1 MLSKDLELTL
11 NRAYK
16 NAQEKRHEFMTVEH
30 LLLALLDDKSAVEV
44 LRACGVDLSIL
55 RQDLIEFIDA
65 TISKIPKTHGQY
77 EDIEVQPTHGFQRVL
92 QRAVFQVSSSS
103 NEEVVGANVIVAI
116 FSEQESQ
123 AVYFLR
129 LQNIAR
135 IDVVN
140 FIAHGISKV
149 PNENMSAEGIESD
162 YHQTDKQSTE
172 QATDGQL
179 LAQFTINLNEKAEQ
193 GEIDPLVGRSKELDR
208 VGQTLIRRRK
218 NNPLL
223 VGESGVGKTAIAEGL
238 AQLIVEGNAPEPLLD
253 FTIYALDLGGLLA
266 GTKYRGDFE
275 KRLKGLVNELLDQGK
290 NILFIDEIHTIIG
303 AGSASGGVMDASNLL
318 KPLLSSG
325 ELRCFGSTT
334 FQEYREIFDKD
345 RALSRRFQKVDV
357 IEPSASETYLI
368 LKGLREKFE
377 NHHNLKYTNTAL
389 KAAAELSSKHI
400 TDRFL
405 PDKAID
411 VIDEAGA
418 FQRLQPKSRQ
428 KKTIGV
434 TDIEL
439 IVSKIAQIPA
449 KTVSSSDKSKLKG
462 LDDQLRLVVF
472 GQDPAIDALTSAIKL
487 ARAGLREGERPIG
500 SFLFAG
506 PTGVGKTEMSRQLA
520 KILGIP
526 LIRFDM
532 SEYMERH
539 AVSRLIGA
547 PPGYVGFDQ
556 GGLLTEAVAKQPHG
570 VVLLDEVE
578 KAHPDIFNLL
588 LQVMDHGTLTDN
600 NGRKT
605 DFRNIILI
613 MTTNAGAES
622 LDRTSI
628 GFAKQ
633 DHSSDAMA
641 DIKKTFTPEFR
652 NRLDTIVQFGSL
664 PLNIIATVVD
674 KFLVKLQNQLDEKKV
689 FLKVDDKARNWLAIN
704 GYDAKMGA
712 RPMDRL
718 IQDKIKKP
726 LADEVL
732 FGTLSQRGGTVSV
745 TVKNNALDISIES
758 MELTEA

>member
-1 MLSKDLELTL
+1 MLSKELEVTL
-11 NRAYK
+11 NRAFRS
-16 NAQEKRHEFMTVEH
+16 AQDKRHEFMTVEH
-30 LLLALLDDKSAVEV
+30 LLLALLDDPSAISV

-65 TISKIPKTHGQY
+65 TISKIPATQ
-77 EDIEVQPTHGFQRVL
+77 EDIDIQPTHGFQRVL
-92 QRAVFQVSSSS
+92 QRAVFQVSSST

-129 LQNIAR
+129 LQNVAR

-140 FIAHGISKV
+140 YISHGISKV
-149 PNENMSAEGIESD
+149 GDESLEIESD
-162 YHQTDKQSTE
+162 DNALPQGDGDEASTKS
-172 QATDGQL
+172 APSL
-179 LAQFTINLNEKAEQ
+179 LEQFTVNLNEQAKQ
-193 GEIDPLVGRSKELDR
+193 GLLDPLVGRTDELDR
-208 VGQTLIRRRK
+208 VSQTLIRRRK

-238 AQLIVEGNAPEPLLD
+238 AQLIVNKQASEPLLD
-253 FTIYALDLGGLLA
+253 YSLYSLDLGALLA

-275 KRLKGLVNELLDQGK
+275 KRLKGLISELLAIK
-290 NILFIDEIHTIIG
+290 KSILFIDEIHTIIG

-318 KPLLSSG
+318 KPLLSAG
-325 ELRCFGSTT
+325 DLRCFGSTT

-345 RALSRRFQKVDV
+345 RALSRRFQKVD
-357 IEPSASETYLI
+357 ISEPSVAETYQI
-368 LKGLREKFE
+368 LKGLRDKFE
-377 NHHNLKYTNTAL
+377 SHHDLKYTNTAL

-411 VIDEAGA
+411 VIDEAA
-418 FQRLQPKSRQ
+418 ANQRLQPKSRQ

-434 TDIEL
+434 TDIEM
-439 IVSKIAQIPA
+439 IVAKIAQIPA
-449 KTVSSSDKSKLKG
+449 KTVSSSDKSKLEG
-462 LDDQLRLVVF
+462 LVDQLKLVVF
-472 GQDPAIDALTSAIKL
+472 GQDSAIDALTTSIKL
-487 ARAGLREGERPIG
+487 ARAGLREGKRPIG

-506 PTGVGKTEMSRQLA
+506 PTGVGKTEMSRQLS
-520 KILGIP
+520 KLMGIP

-556 GGLLTEAVAKQPHG
+556 GGLLTEAVAQQPHS

-605 DFRNIILI
+605 DFRNVILI

-622 LDRTSI
+622 LNRASI
-628 GFAKQ
+628 GFSTQ
-633 DHSSDAMA
+633 DHSTDAME

-652 NRLDTIVQFGSL
+652 NRLDSVVQFGSL
-664 PLNIIATVVD
+664 PPEVIKTVVD
-674 KFLVKLQNQLDEKKV
+674 KFLVKLQRQLDDKKV
-689 FLKVDDKARNWLAIN
+689 FLTVDEEARNWLAIQ
-704 GYDAKMGA
+704 GYDTKMGA

-718 IQDKIKKP
+718 IQEKIKKP
-726 LADEVL
+726 LAEEVL
-732 FGTLSQRGGTVSV
+732 FGALSQRGGTVHV
-745 TVKNNALDISIES
+745 TVANDALKISIDA
-758 MELTEA
+758 MELSEA

>member
-1 MLSKDLELTL
+1 VSEPT
-11 NRAYK
+11 
-16 NAQEKRHEFMTVEH
+16 TVE
-30 LLLALLDDKSAVEV
+30 
-44 LRACGVDLSIL
+44 
-55 RQDLIEFIDA
+55 
-65 TISKIPKTHGQY
+65 
-77 EDIEVQPTHGFQRVL
+77 
-92 QRAVFQVSSSS
+92 
-103 NEEVVGANVIVAI
+103 
-116 FSEQESQ
+116 
-123 AVYFLR
+123 
-129 LQNIAR
+129 
-135 IDVVN
+135 
-140 FIAHGISKV
+140 
-149 PNENMSAEGIESD
+149 
-162 YHQTDKQSTE
+162 
-172 QATDGQL
+172 
-179 LAQFTINLNEKAEQ
+179 
-193 GEIDPLVGRSKELDR
+193 
-208 VGQTLIRRRK
+208 
-218 NNPLL
+218 
-223 VGESGVGKTAIAEGL
+223 
-238 AQLIVEGNAPEPLLD
+238 
-253 FTIYALDLGGLLA
+253 
-266 GTKYRGDFE
+266 
-275 KRLKGLVNELLDQGK
+275 
-290 NILFIDEIHTIIG
+290 
-303 AGSASGGVMDASNLL
+303 
-318 KPLLSSG
+318 
-325 ELRCFGSTT
+325 
-334 FQEYREIFDKD
+334 
-345 RALSRRFQKVDV
+345 
-357 IEPSASETYLI
+357 TYQI
-368 LKGLREKFE
+368 LKGLRGRFE

-389 KAAAELSSKHI
+389 KAASELSAKYI

-439 IVSKIAQIPA
+439 IISKIAQIPA
-449 KTVSSSDKSKLKG
+449 KTVSSSDRSKLKG

-472 GQDPAIDALTSAIKL
+472 GQDPAINALTSAIKL

-520 KILGIP
+520 KLLGIP
-526 LIRFDM
+526 LMRFDM

-628 GFAKQ
+628 GFARQ
-633 DHSSDAMA
+633 DNSTDALA

-664 PLNIIATVVD
+664 PPNVIATVVD

-689 FLKVDDKARNWLAIN
+689 FLSVDDEARKWLAVN

-726 LADEVL
+726 LAEEVL
-732 FGTLSQRGGTVSV
+732 FGTLSQRGGNVFVSI
-745 TVKNNALDISIES
+745 KDGELNIEIKTI
-758 MELTEA
+758 ELTEA

>member
-1 MLSKDLELTL
+1 MLSKELEVTL
-11 NRAYK
+11 NRAFR
-16 NAQEKRHEFMTVEH
+16 NAQDKRHEFMTVEH
-30 LLLALLDDKSAVEV
+30 LLLALLDDPSAINV
-44 LRACGVDLSIL
+44 LRACAVDLSIL

-65 TISKIPKTHGQY
+65 TISKIPATQ
-77 EDIEVQPTHGFQRVL
+77 EDIDIQPTHGFQRVL
-92 QRAVFQVSSSS
+92 QRAVFQVSSST

-129 LQNIAR
+129 LQNVAR

-140 FIAHGISKV
+140 FISHGISKV
-149 PNENMSAEGIESD
+149 GDESLEIEGDDNALPQGDTEGGSSNG
-162 YHQTDKQSTE
+162 TQS
-172 QATDGQL
+172 L
-179 LAQFTINLNEKAEQ
+179 LDQFTVNLNEQAKL
-193 GEIDPLVGRSKELDR
+193 GLLDPLVGRAEELDR
-208 VGQTLIRRRK
+208 VSQTLIRRRK

-238 AQLIVEGNAPEPLLD
+238 AQLIVNKEASEPLLD
-253 FTIYALDLGGLLA
+253 YSLYSLDLGALLA

-275 KRLKGLVNELLDQGK
+275 KRLKGLISELLAIK
-290 NILFIDEIHTIIG
+290 KSILFIDEIHTIIG

-318 KPLLSSG
+318 KPLLSAG
-325 ELRCFGSTT
+325 DLRCFGSTT
-334 FQEYREIFDKD
+334 FQEYREIYDKD
-345 RALSRRFQKVDV
+345 RALSRRFQKVD
-357 IEPSASETYLI
+357 IGEPSVAETYQI

-377 NHHNLKYTNTAL
+377 IHHDLKYTNTAL

-411 VIDEAGA
+411 VIDEAAA

-434 TDIEL
+434 TDIE
-439 IVSKIAQIPA
+439 IIISKIAQIPA
-449 KTVSSSDKSKLKG
+449 KTVSSSDKSKLEG
-462 LDDQLRLVVF
+462 LVDQLKLVVF
-472 GQDPAIDALTSAIKL
+472 GQDSAIDALTTSIKL

-506 PTGVGKTEMSRQLA
+506 PTGVGKTEMSRQLS
-520 KILGIP
+520 KLMGIP

-556 GGLLTEAVAKQPHG
+556 GGLLTEAVAQQPHS

-605 DFRNIILI
+605 DFRNVILI

-622 LDRTSI
+622 LNRASI
-628 GFAKQ
+628 GFSVQ
-633 DHSSDAMA
+633 DHTSDAME

-652 NRLDTIVQFGSL
+652 NRLDSVVQFGSL
-664 PLNIIATVVD
+664 PPEVIKTVVD
-674 KFLVKLQNQLDEKKV
+674 KFLVKLQRQLDDKKV
-689 FLKVDDKARNWLAIN
+689 FLTVDEEARNWLAVQ
-704 GYDAKMGA
+704 GYDTKMGA

-718 IQDKIKKP
+718 IQEKIKKP
-726 LADEVL
+726 LAEEVL
-732 FGTLSQRGGTVSV
+732 FGALSQRGGNVHV
-745 TVKNNALDISIES
+745 TVANDTLKISIDAL
-758 MELTEA
+758 ELSEA

>member
-1 MLSKDLELTL
+1 MLSKELEVTL
-11 NRAYK
+11 NRAFR
-16 NAQEKRHEFMTVEH
+16 NAQDKRHEFMTVEH
-30 LLLALLDDKSAVEV
+30 LLLALLDDPSAISV
-44 LRACGVDLSIL
+44 LRACAVDLSIL

-65 TISKIPKTHGQY
+65 TISKIPATQ
-77 EDIEVQPTHGFQRVL
+77 EDIDIQPTHGFQRVL
-92 QRAVFQVSSSS
+92 QRAVFQVSSST

-129 LQNIAR
+129 LQNVAR

-140 FIAHGISKV
+140 FISHGISKV
-149 PNENMSAEGIESD
+149 GDESLEIEGDDNALPQGDTEGGSSNG
-162 YHQTDKQSTE
+162 TQS
-172 QATDGQL
+172 L
-179 LAQFTINLNEKAEQ
+179 LDQFTVNLNEQAKL
-193 GEIDPLVGRSKELDR
+193 GLLDPLVGRAEELDR
-208 VGQTLIRRRK
+208 VSQTLIRRRK

-238 AQLIVEGNAPEPLLD
+238 AQLIVNKEASEPLLD
-253 FTIYALDLGGLLA
+253 YSLYSLDLGALLA

-275 KRLKGLVNELLDQGK
+275 KRLKGLISELLAIK
-290 NILFIDEIHTIIG
+290 KSILFIDEIHTIIG

-318 KPLLSSG
+318 KPLLSAG
-325 ELRCFGSTT
+325 DLRCFGSTT

-345 RALSRRFQKVDV
+345 RALSRRFQKVD
-357 IEPSASETYLI
+357 IGEPSVPETYQI

-377 NHHNLKYTNTAL
+377 IHHDLKYTNTAL

-411 VIDEAGA
+411 VIDEAAA

-434 TDIEL
+434 TDIE
-439 IVSKIAQIPA
+439 IIISKIAQIPA
-449 KTVSSSDKSKLKG
+449 KTVSSSDKSKLEG
-462 LDDQLRLVVF
+462 LVDQLKLVVF
-472 GQDPAIDALTSAIKL
+472 GQDSAIDALTSSIKL

-506 PTGVGKTEMSRQLA
+506 PTGVGKTEMSRQLS
-520 KILGIP
+520 KLMGIP

-556 GGLLTEAVAKQPHG
+556 GGLLTEAVVQQPHS

-605 DFRNIILI
+605 DFRNVILI

-622 LDRTSI
+622 LNRASI
-628 GFAKQ
+628 GFSVQ
-633 DHSSDAMA
+633 DHTSDAME

-652 NRLDTIVQFGSL
+652 NRLDSVVQFGSL
-664 PLNIIATVVD
+664 PPDVIKTVVD
-674 KFLVKLQNQLDEKKV
+674 KFLVKLQGQLDDKKV
-689 FLKVDDKARNWLAIN
+689 FLSVDEEARNWLAVQ
-704 GYDAKMGA
+704 GYDTKMGA

-718 IQDKIKKP
+718 IQEKIKKP
-726 LADEVL
+726 LAEEVL
-732 FGTLSQRGGTVSV
+732 FGALSQRGGNVHV
-745 TVKNNALDISIES
+745 TVANDTLKISIDAL
-758 MELTEA
+758 ELSEA

>member
-357 IEPSASETYLI
+357 IEPSTSETYLI